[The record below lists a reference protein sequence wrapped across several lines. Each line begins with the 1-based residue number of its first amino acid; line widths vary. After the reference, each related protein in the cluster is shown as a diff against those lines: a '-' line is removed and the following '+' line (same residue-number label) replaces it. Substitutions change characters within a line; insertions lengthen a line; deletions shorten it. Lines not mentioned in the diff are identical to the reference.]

1 MSSLHND
8 YLEQQ
13 LENVLEE
20 KEAQQAQEEA
30 HQHFVVE
37 EFSNLVLNVGPASI
51 LGQLSKEAKEELV
64 MAVFLSGGKYA
75 W

>member
-37 EFSNLVLNVGPASI
+37 EFSNLVLNVGSQTVGCA
-51 LGQLSKEAKEELV
+51 
-64 MAVFLSGGKYA
+64 
-75 W
+75 

>member
-13 LENVLEE
+13 FENLLEE
-20 KEAQQAQEEA
+20 KEVQQAQEEA

-37 EFSNLVLNVGPASI
+37 EFSSFNFKCRPNCYV
-51 LGQLSKEAKEELV
+51 
-64 MAVFLSGGKYA
+64 
-75 W
+75 